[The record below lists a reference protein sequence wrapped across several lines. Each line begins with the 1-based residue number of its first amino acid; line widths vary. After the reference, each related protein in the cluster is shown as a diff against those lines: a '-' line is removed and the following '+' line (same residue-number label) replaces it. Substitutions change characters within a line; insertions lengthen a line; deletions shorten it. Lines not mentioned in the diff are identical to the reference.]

1 MFDFLFNIFSL
12 LLVLAPLIFIHEFG
26 HFLMAKLLGIKVEV
40 FSLGFGPRLFWFLR
54 GGTEYR
60 VSLLPLGGY
69 VRMLGENPDEDLAGS
84 KEEFL
89 SRPKRERFLV
99 LVMGA
104 AFNILLAIVLMTVTF
119 QLGVQEPYYLDQP
132 VVIGA
137 IEPGSAAEKVDLFPG
152 DRIFQIDGHE
162 VSSWKEFQVQEVL
175 SPHKR
180 WNLLVDRD
188 GKVRDVEILLTA
200 STPYRIGH
208 AGIVPQIRPLL
219 AGIQPGLPGAHAG
232 LKDGD
237 LILTMQGNPVRSP
250 GEFVTMVQANA
261 GIPLTITYS
270 REGEKGDT
278 VLVPIEREGKGFAG
292 VIVSYRQV
300 TKKYG
305 LLEGFRQSLRSN
317 WRNAGLVFI
326 TLRKLLGREL
336 SPYALSGPVDIARI
350 SAISFRRGLVPFL
363 TFLAVVSLQLGIF
376 NLLPIP
382 VLDGGHIFIL
392 LIEGV
397 MRRDLSMKLKERV
410 IQFGFLFLVSFMVL
424 VIILDF
430 DKLDLTKKLLEF
442 IKPD

>member
-1 MFDFLFNIFSL
+1 MVDFLGAVSAL

-26 HFLMAKLLGIKVEV
+26 HFLMAKLLRIKVEV
-40 FSLGFGPRLFWFLR
+40 FSLGFGPRLLWFRR

-84 KEEFL
+84 NEEFL

-104 AFNILLAIVLMTVTF
+104 TFNILLAVVLMTVVF

-137 IEPGSAAEKVDLFPG
+137 IEPGSAAEQAGLLPG
-152 DRIFQIDGHE
+152 DRILRIDGLE
-162 VSSWKEFQVQEVL
+162 VPSWKEFQVQVVL

-180 WNLLVDRD
+180 WNLLIDRD
-188 GKVRDVEILLTA
+188 GEIRELEILLTA

-208 AGIVPQIRPLL
+208 AGITPQIMPLL
-219 AGIQPGLPGAHAG
+219 SVIQPGLPGAFAG
-232 LKDGD
+232 LQDGD
-237 LILTMQGNPVRSP
+237 MILTMQGVPVRSP

-270 REGEKGDT
+270 REGETGDT

-292 VIVSYRQV
+292 VVVSYRQV
-300 TKKYG
+300 MKKYG
-305 LLEGFRQSLRSN
+305 LVGAFRQSLNSN
-317 WRNAGLVFI
+317 WKNAGLVFE

-350 SAISFRRGLVPFL
+350 SAIVFRQGLVAFL
-363 TFLAVVSLQLGIF
+363 TFMAVVSLQLGIF

-410 IQFGFLFLVSFMVL
+410 IQVGFLFLVSFMVL

-430 DKLDLTKKLLEF
+430 DKLDIPKKLLEF
-442 IKPD
+442 IKPG